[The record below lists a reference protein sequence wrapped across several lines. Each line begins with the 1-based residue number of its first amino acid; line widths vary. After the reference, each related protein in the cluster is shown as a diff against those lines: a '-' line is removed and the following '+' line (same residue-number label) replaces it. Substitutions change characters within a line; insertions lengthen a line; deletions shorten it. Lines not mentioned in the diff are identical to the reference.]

1 MINDRKLVKRVKQT
15 RDMVAFQSLVI
26 AHQKRIYGLI
36 RKTVRVHEDC
46 EDILQET
53 FMKVLRNIDQL
64 RDPGK
69 FSTWLSIIAINLSLN
84 FVQQRCG
91 KKAMSIDGDLP
102 PDIKEL
108 TDEKAQERPMNV
120 LQADEIITHL
130 NSALVKL
137 PSKHRT
143 AFVLFHQH
151 EMRMKEI
158 AEIMDCPETTGRTY
172 VFRAVKNL
180 RKQLKDYYD
189 LIKE

>member
-1 MINDRKLVKRVKQT
+1 
-15 RDMVAFQSLVI
+15 MVAFQSLVI

-53 FMKVLRNIDQL
+53 FMKALRNIDQL

-69 FSTWLSIIAINLSLN
+69 FSTWLSIIAVNLSLN